1 MTTLPFPFPF
11 EGRSLFENQLR
22 NYLRGFPADGLKTAS
37 GQADMDGVFESL
49 RQMAGTPD
57 YAYSAMLAARL
68 VAEQLKSSLT
78 DSNVEGFAKHLQFL
92 RRYRTFDHALL
103 HLTKTRAKE
112 ALATHCESGGTF
124 ADWEGRQNAEVLF
137 GKASK
142 AKHVAPQWGEGWGWQ
157 LEHSA
162 PGYQLKQLLGAYLV
176 DPDLLGVMKP
186 SLERALALHHFRGSR
201 VITQLAKECPE
212 LLVANG
218 IEHRSL
224 DTAMKNILGR
234 TDWLR
239 HRDVHVANAV
249 YGKNGPAKA
258 YVDGIQDKR
267 QALTRIT
274 EKVLS
279 YRPDPRYLEAYLAMV
294 VDLASHL
301 EAQDNDQPIHT
312 VARLLSLPDMVV
324 GLDIEAITEK
334 LSALRLGDETLRTV
348 LKMHEL
354 NHLLPD
360 EKAWVQVML
369 DEGLK
374 KEVLRHFATQYPKEK
389 DRMYKL
395 NELNLL
401 DDRAAS
407 RRLMQDVLM
416 NDLGL

>member
-1 MTTLPFPFPF
+1 MTTLPFHFPF
-11 EGRSLFENQLR
+11 EGRSIFEYQLKS
-22 NYLRGFPADGLKTAS
+22 YLRGFPADGLQTAS
-37 GQADMDGVFESL
+37 GQAEMDGVFESI
-49 RQMAGTPD
+49 RQMAGSPD
-57 YAYSAMLAARL
+57 YAYSAMMAARL
-68 VAEQLKSSLT
+68 IAEQLRSNLT
-78 DSNVEGFAKHLQFL
+78 DSSVEGFAKHLQFL
-92 RRYRTFDHALL
+92 SRYRIFDHALIS
-103 HLTKTRAKE
+103 HIKTRAQE
-112 ALATHCESGGTF
+112 ELATHCERGGTF
-124 ADWEGRQNAEVLF
+124 ADWQGRKNAEVLF
-137 GKASK
+137 GEV
-142 AKHVAPQWGEGWGWQ
+142 KHVAPQWSEGWGWQ

-162 PGYQLKQLLGAYLV
+162 PGYQLKQLLSAYLV

-212 LLVANG
+212 LLVASG
-218 IEHRSL
+218 IEHRSMG
-224 DTAMKNILGR
+224 TAMEDILRR

-239 HRDVHVANAV
+239 HRDVHVANAI

-258 YVDGIQDKR
+258 YVDGIHDKR

-279 YRPDPRYLEAYLAMV
+279 YRPDPRYLEAYLTMA

-301 EAQDNDQPIHT
+301 EAEDNDQPIHT
-312 VARLLSLPDMVV
+312 IARLLSLPDMVV
-324 GLDIEAITEK
+324 GLDIEAITER
-334 LSALRLGDETLRTV
+334 LSALRLGDEALRTV
-348 LKMHEL
+348 MKMHEL
-354 NHLLPD
+354 NRLLPD

-374 KEVLRHFATQYPKEK
+374 KEVLRHFAAQYPKEK

-407 RRLMQDVLM
+407 KRLMQDVLM
-416 NDLGL
+416 ADLGL

>member
-1 MTTLPFPFPF
+1 MTTLPFHFPF
-11 EGRSLFENQLR
+11 EGRSIFENQLM
-22 NYLRGFPADGLKTAS
+22 NYLREFPADGLKTNS
-37 GQADMDGVFESL
+37 GQAEMDGVFESI
-49 RQMAGTPD
+49 RQMAGSLD
-57 YAYSAMLAARL
+57 YAYSAMLAARM
-68 VAEQLKSSLT
+68 VAEQLRSNLT
-78 DSNVEGFAKHLQFL
+78 KSNVEGFAKHLQFL
-92 RRYRTFDHALL
+92 SRYRIFDHALL
-103 HLTKTRAKE
+103 KHTRTRAQE
-112 ALATHCESGGTF
+112 ALATHCKSGGTF
-124 ADWEGRQNAEVLF
+124 ADWKGRQNAEALF
-137 GKASK
+137 GKVSK
-142 AKHVAPQWGEGWGWQ
+142 AKQPTPQWSDGWGWQ

-162 PGYQLKQLLGAYLV
+162 PGYQLKQLVGAYLV
-176 DPDLLGVMKP
+176 DPNLLGVMKP
-186 SLERALALHHFRGSR
+186 SLERALALQHFRGSR
-201 VITQLAKECPE
+201 VIAQLAKECPK
-212 LLVANG
+212 LLVDNG
-218 IEHRSL
+218 IEHRSM
-224 DTAMKNILGR
+224 DRAMKDILAR

-239 HRDVHVANAV
+239 HRDVHVANAI

-258 YVDGIQDKR
+258 YVDGIHDKR

-274 EKVLS
+274 EKLLS

-301 EAQDNDQPIHT
+301 EAEDNDQPIHAI
-312 VARLLSLPDMVV
+312 ARLLSLPDMVV

-334 LSALRLGDETLRTV
+334 LSALRLGDKALRTV
-348 LKMHEL
+348 MKMHEL
-354 NHLLPD
+354 NRLLPD

-374 KEVLRHFATQYPKEK
+374 KELLRHYTAQYPKEK